1 MAAAIAVSVTEV
13 LVALGE
19 GGLAAML
26 AKISFSNAT
35 AELPLDSAGVDAC
48 SLGTDAMKTQ
58 DLGMDQD
65 WERAQVVA
73 MIFSEGSSSVSSSED
88 FMVRKIS

>member
-1 MAAAIAVSVTEV
+1 VAATIAASVAEN

-26 AKISFSNAT
+26 ANVSFGGAT
-35 AELPLDSAGVDAC
+35 DELPLDLAGVDAC
-48 SLGTDAMKTQ
+48 SPGTDAMGTWV
-58 DLGMDQD
+58 LGTDRD
-65 WERAQVVA
+65 RERAQVVVVR
-73 MIFSEGSSSVSSSED
+73 FSEGTSSVSSSKD

>member
-1 MAAAIAVSVTEV
+1 VAAVIAASVAEN

-26 AKISFSNAT
+26 ANVSFGGAT
-35 AELPLDSAGVDAC
+35 DKLPLDSAGVDAC
-48 SLGTDAMKTQ
+48 SPGTDAMGLWV
-58 DLGMDQD
+58 LGTDQD
-65 WERAQVVA
+65 QERAWVVVVR
-73 MIFSEGSSSVSSSED
+73 FSEGSSSVSSSED

>member
-1 MAAAIAVSVTEV
+1 VAAAIAAFVAEN

-26 AKISFSNAT
+26 ANVSFGGAT
-35 AELPLDSAGVDAC
+35 DELPLDSAGVNAC
-48 SLGTDAMKTQ
+48 SLGTNAMGMWV
-58 DLGMDQD
+58 LGMDQD
-65 WERAQVVA
+65 QEHARVVV
-73 MIFSEGSSSVSSSED
+73 IRFSEGSSTVTSSED

>member
-1 MAAAIAVSVTEV
+1 MAAAIAAFVAEN

-26 AKISFSNAT
+26 ANVSFGGAT
-35 AELPLDSAGVDAC
+35 NELPLDSAAVDAC
-48 SLGTDAMKTQ
+48 SPGTDAMGTWVLEMEQ
-58 DLGMDQD
+58 DQ
-65 WERAQVVA
+65 ECARVVVVR
-73 MIFSEGSSSVSSSED
+73 FSEGSSTVTSSKD